1 MNRPISG
8 LIGRLALLIVILV
21 CVAGLVLLT
30 LRASRAP
37 SPAAPP
43 SPRPV
48 ALDMVTSLAEAQFGN
63 ALEGA
68 YRLLQGARGEPIE
81 GLRSTAPAIAGI
93 ARADATGKLV
103 AANDPALLDR
113 LDLDADYLRGHAEAP
128 EQVFV
133 SLPLANGRYLAVSQA
148 DGDGVLLA
156 VLDLT
161 TMREG
166 LDALAGD
173 RPLTLALR
181 HQGYGLIALAGDDGL
196 ADILATSLLKPVA
209 AQEDASV
216 DGIGLRYR
224 RLGPGPLELLT
235 AGRLPAAVAATAAP
249 TAPATSS
256 RLLYYL
262 AAAIALLLAGYAVAV
277 ERRLLRRPA
286 LAAATGAVPVPRTVN
301 PSTAVQRLA
310 GGVAHDFDQV
320 MQAVVGFADMA
331 LWKLARS
338 QSPREELS
346 QILNAGHRGGVLT
359 RQLDAFAETDPPA
372 VPPIDLAEVAGEVA
386 DRLIRGLGTT
396 IEVERWFDPG
406 PMPVT
411 TTPAE
416 VEQVLT
422 GLAAYA
428 LSALRDRGRLRVSL
442 QPVTLSGGLR
452 ADSGDLDAGK
462 YARLEVSDDG
472 AALDPASVAR
482 LFDPFREPDDDPLPG
497 ALDLAV
503 AVALLRRRGGGL
515 AVTSDGDGTTLTAF
529 WPISRVPL
537 AEPRDSDLP
546 QAAGETVLVVND
558 DPALVRLAE
567 AILRRLGLQPVAS
580 FGAEEAL
587 ALFRADPGHY
597 QIVLADQLMPDMTGA
612 EMAREIAALRP
623 DLPVILT
630 TGYRG
635 LALAE
640 PEPPVGVTEILD
652 LPLTTHTLGP
662 AIARCLTKAR
672 IKQDIAPAAD

>member
-1 MNRPISG
+1 MRGPVLG
-8 LIGRLALLIVILV
+8 LVGRLVLLSLIVV

-30 LRASRAP
+30 LRANRAP
-37 SPAAPP
+37 APAPVEPP
-43 SPRPV
+43 RAV
-48 ALDMVTSLAEAQFGN
+48 ALDMVTALAEAQLGN
-63 ALEGA
+63 TLEGA
-68 YRLLQGARGEPIE
+68 YRLLQGVHGKPVENVVIATSG
-81 GLRSTAPAIAGI
+81 IAGV

-103 AANDPALLDR
+103 AASDPALLDR
-113 LDLDADYLRGHAEAP
+113 LELDPDYLRGHAEAP
-128 EQVFV
+128 ERVFV
-133 SLPLANGRYLAVSQA
+133 SLPLADGKYLALSQA

-156 VLDLT
+156 VVDLVAL
-161 TMREG
+161 RQS
-166 LDALAGD
+166 LAALAGD
-173 RPLTLALR
+173 RPLTLAVR
-181 HQGYGLIALAGDDGL
+181 HQGYGLVLLTGDDSL
-196 ADILATSLLKPVA
+196 ADTLATSLLKPDA
-209 AQEDASV
+209 AQKDTSV

-235 AGRLPAAVAATAAP
+235 AGRLPAAVAAATPMSARAP
-249 TAPATSS
+249 N
-256 RLLYYL
+256 RLLFYL
-262 AAAIALLLAGYAVAV
+262 VAAIVLLLAGYAVAV
-277 ERRLLRRPA
+277 ERRLRRPRVA
-286 LAAATGAVPVPRTVN
+286 TVAAGSTPIPPTVTPTN
-301 PSTAVQRLA
+301 AVQRLA
-310 GGVAHDFDQV
+310 GGVAHDVDQV

-331 LWKLARS
+331 LWKLARD
-338 QSPREELS
+338 QSPREELA

-359 RQLDAFAETDPPA
+359 RQLDSFAEAKPQPA
-372 VPPIDLAEVAGEVA
+372 TPIDLAQVAGEVA
-386 DRLIRGLGTT
+386 DHLIRGLGGG
-396 IEVERWFDPG
+396 IQVERWLDPG
-406 PMPVT
+406 PLPVA
-411 TTPAE
+411 TTPGE

-428 LSALRDRGRLRVSL
+428 LSALQDRGRLRLSL
-442 QPVTLSGGLR
+442 QPVALSGDLR
-452 ADSGDLDAGK
+452 VDSGDLASGR
-462 YARLEVSDDG
+462 YARLEVTDDG
-472 AALDPASVAR
+472 ATLSPADVAR

-515 AVTSDGDGTTLTAF
+515 AVTSDGDGTTLSAF
-529 WPISRVPL
+529 WPISAEPL
-537 AEPRDSDLP
+537 AEVPDSAMP
-546 QAAGETVLVVND
+546 QTAGETVLVVND

-567 AILRRLGLQPVAS
+567 AILRRLGLQPVAT

-612 EMAREIAALRP
+612 ELAREIAALRP

-640 PEPPVGVTEILD
+640 PEPPYGVAEVLD

-662 AIARCLTKAR
+662 AIARCLTRAR